1 MLRRPPNDVVP
12 VSVEFADGA
21 GDQIALKGYR
31 IDGAAAPGG
40 QLVLT
45 YVWYAANQPR
55 NIYSVFNHLLTAE
68 GQPVAQADGWPQG
81 GAVLTSQW
89 RPGEYIRDSHT
100 LDIPTDAP
108 PGPYI
113 LAVGLYDAASA
124 NRMQALVEGQLLPN
138 DQWLLT
144 IGADQEE

>member
-1 MLRRPPNDVVP
+1 MLRKLPNDVDP
-12 VSVEFADGA
+12 VSIEFAGGA
-21 GDQIALKGYR
+21 GDQIALRGYR
-31 IDGAAAPGG
+31 IDGQAAPGG

-81 GAVLTSQW
+81 GVVLTSQW

-100 LDIPTDAP
+100 LDIPADAP

-113 LAVGLYDAASA
+113 LAVGLYDAANA
-124 NRMQALVEGQLLPN
+124 DRMQAFFEGQRLPN
-138 DQWLLT
+138 DQWLPS